1 MKFKK
6 KIFYIME
13 ELMKELERRGLSKVL
28 DQYTQ

>member
-6 KIFYIME
+6 NFFYIME
-13 ELMKELERRGLSKVL
+13 ELMKELERRGLNKVL